1 MSDDLI
7 LMPEVQARRVLA
19 DRPIRLQTLAP
30 YGSWIGC
37 GALRVLRLTVRPST
51 AALTRR
57 AQDDIAQ
64 GDTGETEVELTV
76 GYESY
81 KNA

>member
-7 LMPEVQARRVLA
+7 LMPEVQARRALA
-19 DRPIRLQTLAP
+19 GRPIRLHTLVP

-37 GALRVLRLTVRPST
+37 GALRVLRLK
-51 AALTRR
+51 
-57 AQDDIAQ
+57 
-64 GDTGETEVELTV
+64 TEEDGSVELTV
-76 GYESY
+76 GYDSY

>member
-19 DRPIRLQTLAP
+19 GRPIRLHTLVP

-37 GALRVLRLTVRPST
+37 GALRVLRL
-51 AALTRR
+51 ALR
-57 AQDDIAQ
+57 QAQ
-64 GDTGETEVELTV
+64 GDSGESEVELTV

-81 KNA
+81 KSA

>member
-19 DRPIRLQTLAP
+19 DRPIRLHTLVP

-37 GALRVLRLTVRPST
+37 GSLRVLRLKIEEDGS
-51 AALTRR
+51 A
-57 AQDDIAQ
+57 
-64 GDTGETEVELTV
+64 GLTV

-81 KNA
+81 RNA

>member
-1 MSDDLI
+1 M
-7 LMPEVQARRVLA
+7 LMPEVQARRALA
-19 DRPIRLQTLAP
+19 DRAIRLHTLVP

-37 GALRVLRLTVRPST
+37 GTLRVLRL
-51 AALTRR
+51 ALR
-57 AQDDIAQ
+57 QGQ

-81 KNA
+81 RNA